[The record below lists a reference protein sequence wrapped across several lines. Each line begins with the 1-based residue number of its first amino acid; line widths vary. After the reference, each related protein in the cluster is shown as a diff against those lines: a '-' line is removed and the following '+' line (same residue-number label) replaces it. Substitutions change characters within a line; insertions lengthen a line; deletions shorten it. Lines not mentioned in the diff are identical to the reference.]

1 MARAPAFVLPE
12 GVVFEVKPDGVTIQN
27 RGDVIL
33 HSSFGGA
40 PLRVRSLEG
49 NVELHAGLG
58 GGSVE
63 AAGDVRIV
71 GDATADSIVAG
82 GGVRVDGSAR
92 VGVVDARGGDL
103 RVQGDASGE
112 SLSAAGALRVDGS
125 TQVRQVRGYEVTLAG
140 PLLHARAVQ
149 AARSVTLGASQVTV
163 DVVFAPH
170 VTIEPQANGRVSMLE
185 CANDLGPKAL
195 KGCFRLADWQ
205 EMFGDPVPWL
215 AERGV
220 DPGATQGSA
229 APTPVSAAPAVEAGL
244 PVAVAA
250 EETWNGPIDLEAVRA
265 AAIEDARGA
274 ADPPADELP
283 DVVDEAPAPPAPA
296 ASAPSAPVSAD
307 AGGDVHGQLM
317 QAAARLSEA
326 YSGTEVPR
334 VVDELCTLVALRDY
348 ANVRSKITGMWT
360 EIGRYHR
367 ERGTKIPVAVSPVF
381 SQINA
386 LVRKA

>member
-1 MARAPAFVLPE
+1 
-12 GVVFEVKPDGVTIQN
+12 
-27 RGDVIL
+27 
-33 HSSFGGA
+33 
-40 PLRVRSLEG
+40 
-49 NVELHAGLG
+49 
-58 GGSVE
+58 
-63 AAGDVRIV
+63 
-71 GDATADSIVAG
+71 
-82 GGVRVDGSAR
+82 
-92 VGVVDARGGDL
+92 VDARGGDL
-103 RVQGDASGE
+103 HVRGDASGE
-112 SLSAAGALRVDGS
+112 RLAAAGALRVDGS

-140 PLLHARAVQ
+140 PLLQARAVQ
-149 AARSVTLGASQVTV
+149 AARSVALGATQVTV

-170 VTIEPQANGRVSMLE
+170 VTIEPHANGRVSMLE

-229 APTPVSAAPAVEAGL
+229 VLPPVSASPAVEAGL
-244 PVAVAA
+244 PVAAAA

-265 AAIEDARGA
+265 AALEDARGA
-274 ADPPADELP
+274 AAPPADELP
-283 DVVDEAPAPPAPA
+283 DVVDEAPAPPPSPA
-296 ASAPSAPVSAD
+296 VSVTPAPVAPD